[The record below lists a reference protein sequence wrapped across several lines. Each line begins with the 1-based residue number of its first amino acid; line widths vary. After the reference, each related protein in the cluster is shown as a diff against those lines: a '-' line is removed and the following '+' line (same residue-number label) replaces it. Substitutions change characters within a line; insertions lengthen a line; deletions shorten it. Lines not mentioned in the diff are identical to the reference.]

1 MPKSDLLFMGNL
13 KDLQEQLLTDD
24 LKAPISGLS
33 LDADDHVVVLKN
45 YRFHKQLTL
54 ELYQAGTTQTGKLK
68 NPLKLVNP
76 FDAALK
82 AKQLDELKFLTALSR
97 FQNNPTAAKSA
108 ADIEALHT
116 VVANPLKLRFFY
128 HEPEFSENVTAG
140 SLKEVNV
147 GDPIKD
153 ITLSIRKEDEWY
165 FIVPQ
170 ILIGN
175 KVLPFSDIEIKYDY
189 FILRGESIHL
199 LAKFHLL
206 KLARFFKQQP
216 SGLKLHKSEYTN
228 VQQNIL
234 AKLEDLISVNY
245 SFVEPGSKKQIKQS
259 GVNASREKFIYLSDL
274 DNYVLINPVMQYG
287 PVEIPVLT
295 KRQIYTQDSEGEVF
309 AVDRDRN
316 AEVNF
321 IALLLKQ
328 HEDFE
333 EQLET
338 ELPYFYLHKK
348 RFLSEDWFLNAFE
361 QWQQQGI
368 TVLGFNQLKGN
379 KLNGNKAK
387 ITIRVISGLD
397 WFNTSLDVRFGK
409 KKVSIKKLQ
418 SSVRNKNKFVQLDD
432 GTLGI
437 LPDEW
442 LQKFEA
448 YFNAA
453 EIVDEVLQIPKFN
466 YEEVKVL
473 FRDDELDESVKQ
485 EIATFEARLKEV
497 DLSNEIS
504 VPQELN
510 ASLREYQKQ
519 GLAWLS
525 LLDDFNFG
533 GVLADDMG
541 LGKTL
546 QIITFILAQR
556 NKTKQNTNLVVMPT
570 SLIFNW
576 QAEVEKFAPS
586 IKMLTLYGAG
596 RIKDITVF
604 DNYELILTSYG
615 TLLSDITFLTK
626 YRFNYI
632 FLDESQNIKNIDSQR
647 YYAARQLQS
656 RNKIAITGTPVE
668 NNTFDLYA
676 QLSFALPGLL
686 GNKQSFKDLFSVPID
701 KFKSSRH
708 ALQLQKK
715 VAPFILRRTK
725 RDVAR
730 ELPEKTEMIL
740 YCPMEEPQRKVYEA
754 YEREFRDYIADR
766 TDEEIEKNS
775 IHVLR
780 SLTRLRQICDSPL
793 LLPDEKLFGD
803 NSAKIEVLLEQIEN
817 KAQYHKVLV
826 FSQFV
831 SMLELIKKEL
841 ELRGIAFEYLTGS
854 TRDRQTVVNHFQ
866 NNPAIRVFLISLKA
880 GGTGLNLTEAD
891 YVYLVDP
898 WWNPAVENQAI
909 DRSYRIGQDKAV
921 MAVRLICPDTIEEKI
936 VKLQATKRALSNDL
950 LKSEASFFTSITKAE
965 WLSMLNHS

>member
-1 MPKSDLLFMGNL
+1 LL
-13 KDLQEQLLTDD
+13 
-24 LKAPISGLS
+24 S
-33 LDADDHVVVLKN
+33 
-45 YRFHKQLTL
+45 
-54 ELYQAGTTQTGKLK
+54 
-68 NPLKLVNP
+68 
-76 FDAALK
+76 
-82 AKQLDELKFLTALSR
+82 
-97 FQNNPTAAKSA
+97 
-108 ADIEALHT
+108 
-116 VVANPLKLRFFY
+116 
-128 HEPEFSENVTAG
+128 
-140 SLKEVNV
+140 
-147 GDPIKD
+147 
-153 ITLSIRKEDEWY
+153 
-165 FIVPQ
+165 
-170 ILIGN
+170 
-175 KVLPFSDIEIKYDY
+175 
-189 FILRGESIHL
+189 
-199 LAKFHLL
+199 KFHLL

-216 SGLKLHKSEYTN
+216 SGLKLHQSEYAH

-245 SFVEPGSKKQIKQS
+245 AFVEPGSKKQLKKS
-259 GVNASREKFIYLSDL
+259 GVNELEKFIYLSDL
-274 DNYVLINPVMQYG
+274 DNYVLINPVMKYG

-295 KRQIYTQDSEGEVF
+295 RRQIYSQDTEGEVF
-309 AVDRDRN
+309 AVDRNRD
-316 AEVNF
+316 AEMKF

-338 ELPYFYLHKK
+338 DLPYFYLHKR
-348 RFLSEDWFLNAFE
+348 RFLDEDWFLNAFE
-361 QWQQQGI
+361 QWQQEGI
-368 TVLGFNQLKGN
+368 MVLGFNQLKGN

-387 ITIRVISGLD
+387 ITIRVVSGLD
-397 WFNTSLDVRFGK
+397 WFNTNLEVRFGK
-409 KKVSIKKLQ
+409 KKVSLKQLQ
-418 SSVRNKNKFVQLDD
+418 SSVRNKTRFVQLDD

-437 LPDEW
+437 LPAEW
-442 LQKFEA
+442 LQKFED

-453 EIVDEVLQIPKFN
+453 EVVDEVLQIPKFN
-466 YEEVKVL
+466 YEEVKLL
-473 FRDDELDESVKQ
+473 FNDDELDESVKK
-485 EIATFEARLKEV
+485 EIALFESKLKEV
-497 DLSNEIS
+497 DFSNEIS
-504 VPQELN
+504 VPEELN

-519 GLAWLS
+519 GLAWLN

-533 GVLADDMG
+533 GCLADDMG

-556 NKTKQNTNLVVMPT
+556 TKTQQNTNLVVVPT

-586 IKMLTLYGAG
+586 IKMLTLYGAA

-604 DNYELILTSYG
+604 DKYEIILTSYG

-676 QLSFALPGLL
+676 QLSFACPGLL
-686 GNKQSFKDLFSVPID
+686 GNKQSFKDLFSIPID

-730 ELPEKTEMIL
+730 ELPEKTEMVL

-754 YEREFRDYIADR
+754 YEQEFRDYIAGK
-766 TDEEIEKNS
+766 TDEEIERNS

-841 ELRGIAFEYLTGS
+841 QHRGIAFEYLTGS
-854 TRDRQTVVNHFQ
+854 TKDRERVVNHFQ

-909 DRSYRIGQDKAV
+909 DRSYRIGQEKAV
-921 MAVRLICPDTIEEKI
+921 MAVRLICPDTVEEKI
-936 VKLQATKRALSNDL
+936 VKLQATKRALSSDL

-965 WLSMLNHS
+965 WLSMLDH

>member
-1 MPKSDLLFMGNL
+1 MAYL
-13 KDLQEQLLTDD
+13 KDLQEQLLTD
-24 LKAPISGLS
+24 ARSAFTAGLS
-33 LDADDHVVVLKN
+33 IDSDDHIVVLKN

-54 ELYQAGTTQTGKLK
+54 ELYQVATTRSGKLK

-76 FDAALK
+76 YDAALK
-82 AKQLDELKFLTALSR
+82 ARQPDELKFLTALSR
-97 FQNNPTAAKSA
+97 FQNNPTAAKSP
-108 ADIEALHT
+108 ADIEALKIVMT
-116 VVANPLKLRFFY
+116 NPLSLRFFY
-128 HEPEFSENVTAG
+128 HEPEFSENVVAG
-140 SLKEVNV
+140 SLKEINL
-147 GDPIKD
+147 GEPIND
-153 ITLSIRKEDEWY
+153 ITLSISKDDEWY

-170 ILIGN
+170 IQIGT
-175 KVLPFSDIEIKYDY
+175 KVCSFSDIEIKYDY
-189 FILRGESIHL
+189 FVLRGQSIHL

-206 KLARFFKQQP
+206 KPARFFKRQP
-216 SGLKLHKSEYTN
+216 TGLKLPESEYLGIR
-228 VQQNIL
+228 QNIL
-234 AKLEDLISVNY
+234 SRLEDLISINY
-245 SFVEPGSKKQIKQS
+245 TFLEPGSKEQIAQS
-259 GVNASREKFIYLSDL
+259 GLTESLEKFIYLSDL
-274 DNYVLINPVMQYG
+274 DNYVIINPVLKYG
-287 PVEIPVLT
+287 TVEIPVLT
-295 KRQIYTQDSEGEVF
+295 KRQIYSKDSEGEVF
-309 AVDRDRN
+309 AVERDRN
-316 AEVNF
+316 EEVRF

-338 ELPYFYLHKK
+338 DLPYFYLHKQ
-348 RFLSEDWFLNAFE
+348 RFLNEDWFLHAFE
-361 QWQQQGI
+361 QWQSEGI

-387 ITIRVISGLD
+387 ITIKVISGLD
-397 WFNTSLDVRFGK
+397 WFNTSIDVRFGK
-409 KKVSIKKLQ
+409 KRASLKQLHT
-418 SSVRNKNKFVQLDD
+418 SVRNKNKFVQLDD

-437 LPDEW
+437 LPTEW
-442 LQKFEA
+442 LKKFED

-453 EIVDEVLQIPKFN
+453 EIANELLQIPKFN
-466 YEEVKVL
+466 YSAIKQL
-473 FRDDELDESVKQ
+473 FGDDELDESVKK
-485 EIATFEARLKEV
+485 EIALYESKLKRV
-497 DLSNEIS
+497 DLYNEAEI
-504 VPQELN
+504 PQDIN
-510 ASLREYQKQ
+510 VSLREYQKQ
-519 GLAWLS
+519 GLAWLN

-533 GVLADDMG
+533 GCLADDMG

-546 QIITFILAQR
+546 QILAFILGQR
-556 NKTKQNTNLVVMPT
+556 KKTQQNTNLVVVPT
-570 SLIFNW
+570 SLVFNW
-576 QAEVEKFAPS
+576 QAEVQKFAPS
-586 IKMLTLYGAG
+586 LKMLTLYGAG

-604 DNYELILTSYG
+604 DNYEIILTSYG
-615 TLLSDITFLTK
+615 TLLSDITFLTR

-632 FLDESQNIKNIDSQR
+632 FLDESQNIKNIESQR

-676 QLSFALPGLL
+676 QLSFACPGLL

-708 ALQLQKK
+708 ALQLQQK

-730 ELPEKTEMIL
+730 ELPEKTEIIL
-740 YCPMEEPQRKVYEA
+740 HCPMEEAQRKVYEA
-754 YEREFRDYIADR
+754 YEQEFRNYIAGR
-766 TDEEIEKNS
+766 SEEELSKNS

-793 LLPDEKLFGD
+793 LLEDEKLFGD
-803 NSAKIEVLLEQIEN
+803 SSSKIEILIEQIEN

-841 ELRGIAFEYLTGS
+841 QDRGIAFAYLSGS
-854 TRDRQTVVNHFQ
+854 TKDRETVVNNFQ
-866 NNPAIRVFLISLKA
+866 NDSSIRVFLISLKA

-909 DRSYRIGQDKAV
+909 DRCYRIGQTKAV
-921 MAVRLICPDTIEEKI
+921 MAVRLICPDTVEEKI

-965 WLSMLNHS
+965 WLSILDH

>member
-1 MPKSDLLFMGNL
+1 MGNI

-24 LKAPISGLS
+24 RKAPVSGLS
-33 LDADDHVVVLKN
+33 PDPDDHIVVLKN

-108 ADIEALHT
+108 ADIEALKT
-116 VVANPLKLRFFY
+116 VIANPLSLRFFY
-128 HEPEFSENVTAG
+128 HEPAFSENVTAG

-147 GDPIKD
+147 GAPIKD
-153 ITLSIRKEDEWY
+153 ITLSIRREDEWY
-165 FIVPQ
+165 YIVPQ
-170 ILIGN
+170 IQMGN
-175 KVLPFSDIEIKYDY
+175 KTIAFSDIEIKYDY

-199 LAKFHLL
+199 LSQFHLL

-216 SGLKLHKSEYTN
+216 SGLKLPRSEYST

-234 AKLEDLISVNY
+234 AKLEDLITVHY
-245 SFVEPGSKKQIKQS
+245 AFVEPASKKQIKQS
-259 GVNASREKFIYLSDL
+259 GVTESPEKFIYLSDL
-274 DNYVLINPVMQYG
+274 DNYVLINPVMKYG
-287 PVEIPVLT
+287 SVEIPVLT
-295 KRQIYTQDSEGEVF
+295 KRPIYTQDSEGEVF
-309 AVDRDRN
+309 TVDRNRH

-328 HEDFE
+328 HADFE

-338 ELPYFYLHKK
+338 DLTYFYLHKK
-348 RFLSEDWFLNAFE
+348 RFLNEDWFLNAFE
-361 QWQQQGI
+361 QWQSQGI

-387 ITIRVISGLD
+387 INIRVVSGLD

-409 KKVSIKKLQ
+409 KKVSLKQLQ
-418 SSVRNKNKFVQLDD
+418 TSVRNKNKFVQLDD

-437 LPDEW
+437 LPAEW
-442 LQKFEA
+442 LQKFED

-453 EIVDEVLQIPKFN
+453 EVVDEVLQIPKFN
-466 YEEVKVL
+466 YEEVKLL
-473 FRDDELDESVKQ
+473 FRDDELDESVKK
-485 EIATFEARLKEV
+485 EIALFETKLKEV
-497 DLSNEIS
+497 DHSTEVSI
-504 VPQELN
+504 PEHLN

-519 GLAWLS
+519 GLAWLN

-533 GVLADDMG
+533 GCLADDMG

-546 QIITFILAQR
+546 QIIAFILAQR
-556 NKTKQNTNLVVMPT
+556 KKAKQNTNLVVAPT

-632 FLDESQNIKNIDSQR
+632 FLDESQNIKNVDSQR

-676 QLSFALPGLL
+676 QLSFACPGLL

-701 KFKSSRH
+701 KFQSSRH

-730 ELPEKTEMIL
+730 ELPEKTEMVL

-754 YEREFRDYIADR
+754 YEQEFRDYIAGS
-766 TDEEIEKNS
+766 TDEEIERNS

-780 SLTRLRQICDSPL
+780 SLTRLRQICDSPR

-803 NSAKIEVLLEQIEN
+803 NSSKIEVLLEQIEN

-831 SMLELIKKEL
+831 SMLELIKNEL
-841 ELRGIAFEYLTGS
+841 QHRGIAFEYLTGS
-854 TRDRQTVVNHFQ
+854 TKNRESVVNHFQ
-866 NNPAIRVFLISLKA
+866 HDPAIRVFLISLKA

-909 DRSYRIGQDKAV
+909 DRSYRIGQNKAV
-921 MAVRLICPDTIEEKI
+921 MAVRLLCPDTVEEKI
-936 VKLQATKRALSNDL
+936 VKLQATKRALSNNL
-950 LKSEASFFTSITKAE
+950 LRSEASFFTSITKAE
-965 WLSMLNHS
+965 WLSMLDH

>member
-1 MPKSDLLFMGNL
+1 MAHL
-13 KDLQEQLLTDD
+13 KDLQEQLLTAERQ
-24 LKAPISGLS
+24 APIPGLS
-33 LDADDHVVVLKN
+33 LDSDDHIVVLKN

-54 ELYQAGTTQTGKLK
+54 ELYQAATTQSGKLK

-76 FDAALK
+76 YDAALQ

-97 FQNNPTAAKSA
+97 FQNNPTAAKSP
-108 ADIEALHT
+108 ADMEALKT
-116 VVANPLKLRFFY
+116 IMTNPLALRFYY
-128 HEPEFSENVTAG
+128 HEPEFSENVVAG
-140 SLKEVNV
+140 SLKEINI
-147 GDPIKD
+147 GEPIKD
-153 ITLSIRKEDEWY
+153 ITLTIHRDNDWY

-170 ILIGN
+170 IQIGN
-175 KVLPFSDIEIKYDY
+175 KVYSFNDIEIKYDY

-199 LAKFHLL
+199 LSKFHLL
-206 KLARFFKQQP
+206 KLTRFFKQQP
-216 SGLKLHKSEYTN
+216 KGLKLHGSEYAG
-228 VQQNIL
+228 VRQNIL
-234 AKLEDLISVNY
+234 SRLEDLISVHY
-245 SFVEPGSKKQIKQS
+245 TFLEPGSKKQIAQS
-259 GVNASREKFIYLSDL
+259 GLRESLEKFIYLSDL
-274 DNYVLINPVMQYG
+274 DNYVIINPVMKYG

-295 KRQIYTQDSEGEVF
+295 KRQIYSQDSEGEVF
-309 AVDRDRN
+309 AVERDRN

-321 IALLLKQ
+321 LALLLKQ

-338 ELPYFYLHKK
+338 DLPYFYLHKR
-348 RFLSEDWFLNAFE
+348 RFLNEDWFLQAFE
-361 QWQQQGI
+361 QWQSEGI

-397 WFNTSLDVRFGK
+397 WFNTSLEVRFGK
-409 KKVSIKKLQ
+409 KKASLKQLHT
-418 SSVRNKNKFVQLDD
+418 SVRNKNKFVQLDD

-437 LPDEW
+437 LPAEW
-442 LQKFEA
+442 LKKFED

-466 YEEVKVL
+466 YEEVKQL
-473 FRDDELDESVKQ
+473 FNDDELDESVKK
-485 EIATFEARLKEV
+485 EIAVYESKLKQVDLYNEV
-497 DLSNEIS
+497 DIPSA
-504 VPQELN
+504 LN

-519 GLAWLS
+519 GLTWLN

-533 GVLADDMG
+533 GCLADDMG

-546 QIITFILAQR
+546 QIIAFILGQR
-556 NKTKQNTNLVVMPT
+556 KKTQQNTNLVVVPT

-576 QAEVEKFAPS
+576 QAEVQQFAPS
-586 IKMLTLYGAG
+586 LQLLTLYGAG

-604 DNYELILTSYG
+604 DQYEIILTSYG

-632 FLDESQNIKNIDSQR
+632 FLDESQNIKNIESQR

-676 QLSFALPGLL
+676 QLSFACPGLL

-708 ALQLQKK
+708 ALQLQQK

-725 RDVAR
+725 REVAK
-730 ELPEKTEMIL
+730 ELPAKTEMIL
-740 YCPMEEPQRKVYEA
+740 YCPMEEAQRKVYEA
-754 YEREFRDYIADR
+754 YEKEFRDYIADR
-766 TDEEIEKNS
+766 NEEELSKNS

-793 LLPDEKLFGD
+793 LLEDEKLFGD
-803 NSAKIEVLLEQIEN
+803 SSSKIEILIEQIEN

-841 ELRGIAFEYLTGS
+841 QHRGIAFEYLTGS
-854 TRDRQTVVNHFQ
+854 TKNREAVVNNFQ
-866 NNPAIRVFLISLKA
+866 NNSSIRVFLISLKA

-909 DRSYRIGQDKAV
+909 DRSYRIGQEKAV

-965 WLSMLNHS
+965 WLSMLDH

>member
-1 MPKSDLLFMGNL
+1 MGNL
-13 KDLQEQLLTDD
+13 KDLQEQLLTDER
-24 LKAPISGLS
+24 KAPISELS
-33 LDADDHVVVLKN
+33 VDSDDHIVVLKN

-54 ELYQAGTTQTGKLK
+54 ELYQASTTQTGKLK

-82 AKQLDELKFLTALSR
+82 ARTLDELKFLTALSR

-108 ADIEALHT
+108 ADIEALKT
-116 VVANPLKLRFFY
+116 VLSNPLSLRFYY
-128 HEPEFSENVTAG
+128 HDTEFSENVVAG
-140 SLKEVNV
+140 SLKEVNI

-153 ITLSIRKEDEWY
+153 ITLTIRREAGWY

-170 ILIGN
+170 IQINN
-175 KVLPFSDIEIKYDY
+175 KVCSFGDIEIKYDY
-189 FILRGESIHL
+189 FILHGQRIHL
-199 LAKFHLL
+199 LSKFHLL

-216 SGLKLHKSEYTN
+216 TGLKLPESEYAGIR
-228 VQQNIL
+228 QNIL
-234 AKLEDLISVNY
+234 SRLEDQISVDY
-245 SFVEPGSKKQIKQS
+245 TFVEPGNNTQIAQS
-259 GVNASREKFIYLSDL
+259 GLRESKEKLIYLSDL
-274 DNYVLINPVMQYG
+274 DNYVIINPVLKYG
-287 PVEIPVLT
+287 TVEIPVLT
-295 KRQIYTQDSEGEVF
+295 KRQIYSQDSEGEVF
-309 AVDRDRN
+309 AVERDRD

-328 HEDFE
+328 HEHFE

-338 ELPYFYLHKK
+338 DLPYFYLQKH
-348 RFLSEDWFLNAFE
+348 RFLNEDWFLHAFE
-361 QWQQQGI
+361 EWQLQGI

-409 KKVSIKKLQ
+409 KKASLKQLQ
-418 SSVRNKNKFVQLDD
+418 SSVRNKNRFVQLDD

-437 LPDEW
+437 LPTEW
-442 LQKFEA
+442 LQKFED
-448 YFNAA
+448 YFNAG
-453 EIVDEVLQIPKFN
+453 EIVEEEIQIPKFN
-466 YEEVKVL
+466 YSEVKEL
-473 FRDDELDESVKQ
+473 FRDDELDDSVKK
-485 EIATFEARLKEV
+485 EIAIFESKLKQV
-497 DLSNEIS
+497 DLHNEIEIS
-504 VPQELN
+504 TDLN

-519 GLAWLS
+519 GLTWLN

-533 GVLADDMG
+533 GCLADDMG

-546 QIITFILAQR
+546 QVIAFILGQR
-556 NKTKQNTNLVVMPT
+556 KKVQQNTNLVVVPT

-576 QAEVEKFAPS
+576 QAEVDQFAPS
-586 IKMLTLYGAG
+586 LKLLTLYGAG
-596 RIKDITVF
+596 RIKDISVF
-604 DNYELILTSYG
+604 DNYEIILTSYG
-615 TLLSDITFLTK
+615 TLLSDLTFLTK

-668 NNTFDLYA
+668 NNTFDLFA
-676 QLSFALPGLL
+676 QLSFACPGLL
-686 GNKQSFKDLFSVPID
+686 GNKQSFRDLFAIPID

-708 ALQLQKK
+708 ALQLQQK

-730 ELPEKTEMIL
+730 ELPEKTEMVL
-740 YCPMEEPQRKVYEA
+740 YCPMEESQRKVYDR
-754 YEREFRDYIADR
+754 YEQEFRDYIAG
-766 TDEEIEKNS
+766 TDEEELSQNS
-775 IHVLR
+775 IHILR

-793 LLPDEKLFGD
+793 LLEDEKLFGD
-803 NSAKIEVLLEQIEN
+803 SSSKIEILLEQIEN

-831 SMLELIKKEL
+831 AMLELIKKEL
-841 ELRGIAFEYLTGS
+841 QRRGIAFEYLTGS
-854 TRDRQTVVNHFQ
+854 TRDRESVVNNFQ
-866 NNPAIRVFLISLKA
+866 NNPSIRVFLISLKA

-909 DRSYRIGQDKAV
+909 DRSYRIGQEKAV
-921 MAVRLICPDTIEEKI
+921 MAVRLICSDTIEEKI

-950 LKSEASFFTSITKAE
+950 LKPAAAFFTSITKAE
-965 WLSMLNHS
+965 WLSMLDH

>member
-1 MPKSDLLFMGNL
+1 MGNI
-13 KDLQEQLLTDD
+13 KDLQEQLLPDERKVAV
-24 LKAPISGLS
+24 LAPS
-33 LDADDHVVVLKN
+33 LDSEDHIVVLKN

-54 ELYQAGTTQTGKLK
+54 ELYQAATTQSGKLK

-76 FDAALK
+76 YDAALK
-82 AKQLDELKFLTALSR
+82 AKQLEELKFLTALSR
-97 FQNNPTAAKSA
+97 FQNNPTAAKSP
-108 ADIEALHT
+108 ADIEALKT
-116 VVANPLKLRFFY
+116 VMTNPLGLRFFY
-128 HEPEFSENVTAG
+128 HEPEFSENVVAG
-140 SLKEVNV
+140 SLKEIVPGEPV
-147 GDPIKD
+147 KD
-153 ITLSIRKEDEWY
+153 ITLSIRRENEWY

-170 ILIGN
+170 LRIEQ
-175 KVLPFSDIEIKYDY
+175 KTYTFSDIEIRYDY
-189 FILRGESIHL
+189 FILRGGSLHL
-199 LAKFHLL
+199 LSKFHLL
-206 KLARFFKQQP
+206 KMARFFRQQP
-216 SGLKLHKSEYTN
+216 TGLKLHESEYGS

-234 AKLEDLISVNY
+234 SRLEDSV
-245 SFVEPGSKKQIKQS
+245 FVDYTFHEPGSKSQMAQS
-259 GVNASREKFIYLSDL
+259 GFNDSLEKLIYLSDL
-274 DNYVLINPVMQYG
+274 DNYVLINPVLKYG
-287 PVEIPVLT
+287 KVEIPVLT
-295 KRQIYTQDSEGEVF
+295 KRPIYSKDSEGEVF
-309 AVDRDRN
+309 AVERDRD
-316 AEVNF
+316 AEVKF
-321 IALLLKQ
+321 IAQLLQQ
-328 HEDFE
+328 HGDFE

-338 ELPYFYLHKK
+338 DLPYFYLHKR
-348 RFLSEDWFLNAFE
+348 RFLDEGWFLNAFE
-361 QWQQQGI
+361 QWQMEGI

-387 ITIRVISGLD
+387 IAIRVISGLD

-409 KKVSIKKLQ
+409 KKASLKQLHT
-418 SSVRNKNKFVQLDD
+418 SVRNKNKFVQLDD

-442 LQKFEA
+442 LKKFEE

-466 YEEVKVL
+466 YEEVKLL

-485 EIATFEARLKEV
+485 EIARFESKLKEV
-497 DLSNEIS
+497 DLYKEAD
-504 VPQELN
+504 VPADLN
-510 ASLREYQKQ
+510 ASLRKYQKQ
-519 GLAWLS
+519 GLTWLN

-546 QIITFILAQR
+546 QIIAFILAQR
-556 NKTKQNTNLVVMPT
+556 KKAQQNTNLVVVPT

-576 QAEVEKFAPS
+576 QDEVKKFAPS
-586 IKMLTLYGAG
+586 ITMLTLYGAG
-596 RIKDITVF
+596 RIKDITEF
-604 DNYELILTSYG
+604 DKYEIILTSYG

-676 QLSFALPGLL
+676 QLSFTCPGLL

-730 ELPEKTEMIL
+730 ELPDKTEMVL
-740 YCPMEEPQRKVYEA
+740 YCPMDEPQRKVYEA
-754 YEREFRDYIADR
+754 YEKEFRDYIAGI
-766 TDEEIEKNS
+766 TEEDLPKNS

-793 LLPDEKLFGD
+793 LLQDEKLYGD
-803 NSAKIEVLLEQIEN
+803 NSAKIETLLEQIDN
-817 KAQYHKVLV
+817 KAQNHKILV

-831 SMLELIKKEL
+831 SMLGLIKNEL
-841 ELRGIAFEYLTGS
+841 DDRGIAYEYLTGS
-854 TRDRQTVVNHFQ
+854 TRNREAVVNNFQ
-866 NNPAIRVFLISLKA
+866 NNPSVRVFLISLKA

-891 YVYLVDP
+891 YVYLIDP

-909 DRSYRIGQDKAV
+909 DRSYRIGQEKAV
-921 MAVRLICPDTIEEKI
+921 MAVRLICPDTVEEKI

-965 WLSMLNHS
+965 WLSMLDH

>member
-1 MPKSDLLFMGNL
+1 MPKSDLLFMGNI
-13 KDLQEQLLTDD
+13 KDLQEQLITDD
-24 LKAPISGLS
+24 RIAPISGLS
-33 LDADDHVVVLKN
+33 LNPEDHIVVLKN

-68 NPLKLVNP
+68 NPLKLINP

-108 ADIEALHT
+108 ADIEALKT
-116 VVANPLKLRFFY
+116 VMTNPLSLRFFY

-140 SLKEVNV
+140 SLKEVTP
-147 GDPIKD
+147 GDTIKD

-170 ILIGN
+170 IQIEN
-175 KVLPFSDIEIKYDY
+175 KVYAFSDIEIKYDY
-189 FILRGESIHL
+189 FIQRGESIHL
-199 LAKFHLL
+199 LSKFHLL
-206 KLARFFKQQP
+206 KLMRFFKQQP
-216 SGLKLHKSEYTN
+216 SGLKLHQSEYSAI
-228 VQQNIL
+228 QQNIL
-234 AKLEDLISVNY
+234 AKLEDLISVRY
-245 SFVEPGSKKQIKQS
+245 AFVEPGSKKQIKQS
-259 GVNASREKFIYLSDL
+259 GVNELEKFIYLSDL
-274 DNYVLINPVMQYG
+274 DNYVLINPVMKYG
-287 PVEIPVLT
+287 DVEIPVLT

-309 AVDRDRN
+309 AVDRDNN
-316 AEVNF
+316 AEIKF
-321 IALLLKQ
+321 ISLLLKQ
-328 HEDFE
+328 HEDFG

-338 ELPYFYLHKK
+338 DLTYFYLHKK
-348 RFLSEDWFLNAFE
+348 RFLNEDWFLNAFE
-361 QWQQQGI
+361 QWQAEGI
-368 TVLGFNQLKGN
+368 MVLGFNQLKGN

-387 ITIRVISGLD
+387 IAIRVISGLD
-397 WFNTSLDVRFGK
+397 WFNTSLEVRFGK
-409 KKVSIKKLQ
+409 KKVSLKQLQ
-418 SSVRNKNKFVQLDD
+418 SSVRNKSKFVQLDD

-437 LPDEW
+437 LPEEW
-442 LQKFEA
+442 LKKFED

-453 EIVDEVLQIPKFN
+453 EVVDEVLQIPKFN
-466 YEEVKVL
+466 YEEVKLL
-473 FRDDELDESVKQ
+473 FRDDELDESVKK
-485 EIATFEARLKEV
+485 EIALFESKLKEV
-497 DLSNEIS
+497 DFFNEVVI
-504 VPQELN
+504 PEQLN

-519 GLAWLS
+519 GLAWLN

-546 QIITFILAQR
+546 QIITFILGQR
-556 NKTKQNTNLVVMPT
+556 SKATQNTNLVVVPT

-668 NNTFDLYA
+668 NNTFDLFA
-676 QLSFALPGLL
+676 QLSFACPGLL

-725 RDVAR
+725 KDVAR
-730 ELPEKTEMIL
+730 ELPEKTEMVL

-754 YEREFRDYIADR
+754 YEQEFRDYIAGR
-766 TDEEIEKNS
+766 TDEEIEHNS

-803 NSAKIEVLLEQIEN
+803 NSAKIEVLLEQIET

-841 ELRGIAFEYLTGS
+841 QHRGIAFEYLTGS
-854 TRDRQTVVNHFQ
+854 TKDRETVVNNFQ
-866 NNPAIRVFLISLKA
+866 NNPAIRVFLISMKA

-909 DRSYRIGQDKAV
+909 DRSYRIGQEKAV
-921 MAVRLICPDTIEEKI
+921 MAVRLICPDTVEEKI
-936 VKLQATKRALSNDL
+936 IKLQATKRALSKDL

-965 WLSMLNHS
+965 WLSMLNH

>member
-1 MPKSDLLFMGNL
+1 MGNL
-13 KDLQEQLLTDD
+13 KDLQEQLLTDER
-24 LKAPISGLS
+24 KAPIPAHT
-33 LDADDHVVVLKN
+33 LDPEDHIVVLKN

-54 ELYQAGTTQTGKLK
+54 ELYQAATTQTGKLK

-76 FDAALK
+76 YDAALK
-82 AKQLDELKFLTALSR
+82 AKQLDELKFLTALTR
-97 FQNNPTAAKSA
+97 FQNNPTAAKSP
-108 ADIEALHT
+108 ADIEALKT
-116 VVANPLKLRFFY
+116 VISNPLALRFFF
-128 HEPEFSENVTAG
+128 HEPTFSENVVAG
-140 SLKEVNV
+140 SLKEISL
-147 GDPIKD
+147 GEPIKD
-153 ITLSIRKEDEWY
+153 ITLSIRKEAEWF
-165 FIVPQ
+165 FIVPL
-170 ILIGN
+170 IKIGN
-175 KVLPFSDIEIKYDY
+175 KVCTFSDLEIKYDY

-199 LAKFHLL
+199 LSKFHLL
-206 KLARFFKQQP
+206 KMVRFFRQQP
-216 SGLKLHKSEYTN
+216 TGLKLHQSEYSAI
-228 VQQNIL
+228 QQNVL
-234 AKLEDLISVNY
+234 SKLEDSVY
-245 SFVEPGSKKQIKQS
+245 VDYTYLEPGSKTQIAKS
-259 GVNASREKFIYLSDL
+259 GLNNSLEKFIYLSDL
-274 DNYVLINPVMQYG
+274 DNYVIINPVLKYG

-295 KRQIYTQDSEGEVF
+295 KRQIYSKDSEGEIF
-309 AVDRDRN
+309 AVERDRN
-316 AEVNF
+316 AEVKF
-321 IALLLKQ
+321 IALLLRQ

-338 ELPYFYLHKK
+338 DLQYFYLHKR
-348 RFLSEDWFLNAFE
+348 RFLNEDWFLNAFE
-361 QWQQQGI
+361 QWQSEGI

-397 WFNTSLDVRFGK
+397 WFNTSLEVRFGK
-409 KKVSIKKLQ
+409 KKASLKQLHT
-418 SSVRNKNKFVQLDD
+418 SVRNKNKFVQLDD

-437 LPDEW
+437 LPTEW
-442 LQKFEA
+442 LNKFED

-466 YEEVKVL
+466 YEEVKQL
-473 FRDDELDESVKQ
+473 FNDDELDESVKK
-485 EIATFEARLKEV
+485 EIAVYESKLKQV
-497 DLSNEIS
+497 DLYNEVN
-504 VPQELN
+504 VPEELN
-510 ASLREYQKQ
+510 ASLREYQKL
-519 GLAWLS
+519 GLAWLN

-533 GVLADDMG
+533 GCLADDMG

-546 QIITFILAQR
+546 QIIAFILGQR
-556 NKTKQNTNLVVMPT
+556 KKTQQNTNLVVVPT

-576 QAEVEKFAPS
+576 QDEVKKFAPS
-586 IKMLTLYGAG
+586 LKILTLYGAG

-604 DNYELILTSYG
+604 DNYEIILTSYG

-632 FLDESQNIKNIDSQR
+632 FLDESQNIKNIESQR

-676 QLSFALPGLL
+676 QLSFACPGLL

-708 ALQLQKK
+708 ALQLQQK

-740 YCPMEEPQRKVYEA
+740 YCPMEEAQRKVYEA
-754 YEREFRDYIADR
+754 YEKEFRDYIAGK
-766 TDEEIEKNS
+766 EEEELSKNS

-793 LLPDEKLFGD
+793 LLEDEKLYGD
-803 NSAKIEVLLEQIEN
+803 SSSKIETLIEQINN
-817 KAQYHKVLV
+817 KAQNHKVLV

-841 ELRGIAFEYLTGS
+841 QHRGIAFEYLTGS
-854 TRDRQTVVNHFQ
+854 TKDREAVVNNFQ

-909 DRSYRIGQDKAV
+909 DRSYRIGQKKAV
-921 MAVRLICPDTIEEKI
+921 MAVRLICPDTVEEKI
-936 VKLQATKRALSNDL
+936 IKLQSTKRALSNDL

-965 WLSMLNHS
+965 WLSMLHH

>member
-1 MPKSDLLFMGNL
+1 MAQL
-13 KDLQEQLLTDD
+13 KDLQEQLLTAERQ
-24 LKAPISGLS
+24 APIPGLS
-33 LDADDHVVVLKN
+33 LDSDDHIVVLKN

-54 ELYQAGTTQTGKLK
+54 ELYQAATTQSGKLK

-76 FDAALK
+76 YDAALQ

-97 FQNNPTAAKSA
+97 FQNNPTAAKSP
-108 ADIEALHT
+108 ADIEALKT
-116 VVANPLKLRFFY
+116 IMTNPLSLRFFY
-128 HEPEFSENVTAG
+128 HEPDFSENVVAG
-140 SLKEVNV
+140 SLKEINI
-147 GDPIKD
+147 GEPIKD
-153 ITLSIRKEDEWY
+153 ITLSIRRDNEWY
-165 FIVPQ
+165 FIIPQ
-170 ILIGN
+170 IQIGN
-175 KVLPFSDIEIKYDY
+175 KVCAFSEIEIKYDY

-199 LAKFHLL
+199 LSKFHLL
-206 KLARFFKQQP
+206 KLVRFFKQQP
-216 SGLKLHKSEYTN
+216 TGLKLHGSEYAGIRE
-228 VQQNIL
+228 NIL
-234 AKLEDLISVNY
+234 SRLEDLISVNY
-245 SFVEPGSKKQIKQS
+245 TFHEPGSKTQIAQS
-259 GVNASREKFIYLSDL
+259 GISRFLEKFIYLSDL
-274 DNYVLINPVMQYG
+274 DNYVIINPVLKYG
-287 PVEIPVLT
+287 TVEIPVLT
-295 KRQIYTQDSEGEVF
+295 KRQIYSQDSEGETF
-309 AVDRDRN
+309 AVERDRT

-321 IALLLKQ
+321 ISLLLKQ

-338 ELPYFYLHKK
+338 DLPYFYLHKR
-348 RFLSEDWFLNAFE
+348 RFLNEDWFLQAFE
-361 QWQQQGI
+361 QWQSEGI

-397 WFNTSLDVRFGK
+397 WFNTSIEVRFGRK
-409 KKVSIKKLQ
+409 KASLKQLHT
-418 SSVRNKNKFVQLDD
+418 SVRNKNKFVQLDD
-432 GTLGI
+432 GTQGI
-437 LPDEW
+437 LPAEW
-442 LQKFEA
+442 LQKFED

-466 YEEVKVL
+466 YGEVKQL
-473 FRDDELDESVKQ
+473 FNDDELDESVKK
-485 EIATFEARLKEV
+485 EIAVYEAKLKQVDLYNEV
-497 DLSNEIS
+497 DI
-504 VPQELN
+504 PQELN

-519 GLAWLS
+519 GLTWLN

-533 GVLADDMG
+533 GCLADDMG

-546 QIITFILAQR
+546 QIIAFILGQR
-556 NKTKQNTNLVVMPT
+556 KKTQQNTNLVVVPT

-576 QAEVEKFAPS
+576 QAEVQQFAPTL
-586 IKMLTLYGAG
+586 KMLTLYGAG
-596 RIKDITVF
+596 RIKDIAVF

-632 FLDESQNIKNIDSQR
+632 FLDESQNIKNIESQR

-676 QLSFALPGLL
+676 QLSFACPGLL

-708 ALQLQKK
+708 ALQLQQK

-725 RDVAR
+725 REVAK

-740 YCPMEEPQRKVYEA
+740 YCPMEEAQRKVYES
-754 YEREFRDYIADR
+754 YEQEFRDYIADR
-766 TDEEIEKNS
+766 SEEELSKNS

-793 LLPDEKLFGD
+793 LLEDEKLFGD
-803 NSAKIEVLLEQIEN
+803 SSSKIEILIEQIEN

-841 ELRGIAFEYLTGS
+841 QHRGIAFEYLTGS
-854 TRDRQTVVNHFQ
+854 TKNREAVVNNFQ
-866 NNPAIRVFLISLKA
+866 NNSSIRVFLISLKA

-891 YVYLVDP
+891 YVYLIDP

-909 DRSYRIGQDKAV
+909 DRSYRIGQKKAV

-936 VKLQATKRALSNDL
+936 VKLQATKKALSNDL

-965 WLSMLNHS
+965 WLSMLDH

>member
-1 MPKSDLLFMGNL
+1 MGNI
-13 KDLQEQLLTDD
+13 KDLQEQLLTDVH
-24 LKAPISGLS
+24 KAPISGLS
-33 LDADDHVVVLKN
+33 PDPDDHIVVLKN

-76 FDAALK
+76 FDAAMK

-108 ADIEALHT
+108 ADIEALKT
-116 VVANPLKLRFFY
+116 VIANPLSLRFFY

-147 GDPIKD
+147 GEPIKD
-153 ITLSIRKEDEWY
+153 ITLSIRREDEWY
-165 FIVPQ
+165 YIGPQ
-170 ILIGN
+170 IQIGN
-175 KVLPFSDIEIKYDY
+175 KTIAFSDIEIKYDY
-189 FILRGESIHL
+189 FLLRGESIHL
-199 LAKFHLL
+199 LSQFHLL

-216 SGLKLHKSEYTN
+216 SGLKLHQSEYST

-245 SFVEPGSKKQIKQS
+245 AFVEPGSKAQIKQS
-259 GVNASREKFIYLSDL
+259 GVNKSLEKFIYLSDL
-274 DNYVLINPVMQYG
+274 DNYVLINPVMKYG
-287 PVEIPVLT
+287 TVEIPVLT
-295 KRQIYTQDSEGEVF
+295 RRQIYTQDSEGEVF
-309 AVDRDRN
+309 AVDRNRD

-328 HEDFE
+328 HEDFK

-338 ELPYFYLHKK
+338 DLPYFYLHKK
-348 RFLSEDWFLNAFE
+348 RFLNEDWFLNVFE
-361 QWQQQGI
+361 QWQSEGI

-387 ITIRVISGLD
+387 INIRVVSGLD
-397 WFNTSLDVRFGK
+397 WFNTSLEVHFGK
-409 KKVSIKKLQ
+409 KKVSLKQLQ
-418 SSVRNKNKFVQLDD
+418 TSVRNKTRFVQLDD

-437 LPDEW
+437 LPAEW
-442 LQKFEA
+442 LKKFED
-448 YFNAA
+448 YFNTA
-453 EIVDEVLQIPKFN
+453 EVVDEVLQIPKFN

-473 FRDDELDESVKQ
+473 FRDDELDESVKK
-485 EIATFEARLKEV
+485 EIALFETKLKEV
-497 DLSNEIS
+497 DFSTEVSI
-504 VPQELN
+504 PTDLN

-519 GLAWLS
+519 GLAWLN

-533 GVLADDMG
+533 GCLADDMG

-546 QIITFILAQR
+546 QIIAFILAQR
-556 NKTKQNTNLVVMPT
+556 KKTIQNTNLVVVPT

-586 IKMLTLYGAG
+586 IKILTLYGAG

-632 FLDESQNIKNIDSQR
+632 FLDESQNIKNIESQR

-676 QLSFALPGLL
+676 QLSFACPGLL

-701 KFKSSRH
+701 KFQSSRH

-715 VAPFILRRTK
+715 VAPFILRRAK
-725 RDVAR
+725 KDVAR
-730 ELPEKTEMIL
+730 ELPEKTEMVL

-754 YEREFRDYIADR
+754 YEQEFRDYIAGR
-766 TDEEIEKNS
+766 TEEEIERNS

-780 SLTRLRQICDSPL
+780 SLTRLRQICDSPR

-803 NSAKIEVLLEQIEN
+803 TSSKIEVLLEQIEN

-831 SMLELIKKEL
+831 SMLELIKNEL
-841 ELRGIAFEYLTGS
+841 QQRGIAFEYLTGS
-854 TRDRQTVVNHFQ
+854 TRDRENVVNHFQ

-909 DRSYRIGQDKAV
+909 DRSYRIGQKKAV
-921 MAVRLICPDTIEEKI
+921 MAVRLICPGTVEEKI
-936 VKLQATKRALSNDL
+936 VKLQTTKRALSNNL
-950 LKSEASFFTSITKAE
+950 LRSEASFFTSITKAE
-965 WLSMLNHS
+965 WLSILDH

>member
-1 MPKSDLLFMGNL
+1 MGNL
-13 KDLQEQLLTDD
+13 KDLQEQLLTDER
-24 LKAPISGLS
+24 KAPIPELS
-33 LDADDHVVVLKN
+33 LDSDDHIVVLKN

-54 ELYQAGTTQTGKLK
+54 ELYQASTTQTGKLK

-82 AKQLDELKFLTALSR
+82 ARTLDELKFLTALSR
-97 FQNNPTAAKSA
+97 FQNNPTAAKSP
-108 ADIEALHT
+108 ADIEALKT
-116 VVANPLKLRFFY
+116 VMSNPLSLRFFY
-128 HEPEFSENVTAG
+128 HDTEFSENVVAG
-140 SLKEVNV
+140 SLKEVNT
-147 GDPIKD
+147 GELIKD
-153 ITLSIRKEDEWY
+153 ITLTIRKEADWY
-165 FIVPQ
+165 FIIPQ
-170 ILIGN
+170 IQINN
-175 KVLPFSDIEIKYDY
+175 KVASFADIEIKYDY
-189 FILRGESIHL
+189 FILHGQSIHL
-199 LAKFHLL
+199 LSKFPLL

-216 SGLKLHKSEYTN
+216 TGLKLHESEYTGIR
-228 VQQNIL
+228 QNIL
-234 AKLEDLISVNY
+234 CRLEDQISVNY
-245 SFVEPGSKKQIKQS
+245 TFVEPGSNTQIAKS
-259 GVNASREKFIYLSDL
+259 GLRESREKFIYLSDL
-274 DNYVLINPVMQYG
+274 DNYVIINPVLKYG
-287 PVEIPVLT
+287 TVEIPVLT
-295 KRQIYTQDSEGEVF
+295 KRQIYSQDSEGEIF
-309 AVDRDRN
+309 AVERDRD

-338 ELPYFYLHKK
+338 DLPYFYLHKQ
-348 RFLSEDWFLNAFE
+348 RFLNEDWFLQAFE

-397 WFNTSLDVRFGK
+397 WFNTSVDVRFGK
-409 KKVSIKKLQ
+409 KKASLKQLQ

-437 LPDEW
+437 LPAEW
-442 LQKFEA
+442 LQKFED
-448 YFNAA
+448 YFNAG
-453 EIVDEVLQIPKFN
+453 EIVDEEIQIPKFN
-466 YEEVKVL
+466 YSEVKEL
-473 FRDDELDESVKQ
+473 FNDDELDESVKK
-485 EIATFEARLKEV
+485 EILVFESKLKQL
-497 DLSNEIS
+497 DLHNEIDI
-504 VPQELN
+504 PADLN

-519 GLAWLS
+519 GFAWLN

-533 GVLADDMG
+533 GCLADDMG

-546 QIITFILAQR
+546 QVIAFILGQR
-556 NKTKQNTNLVVMPT
+556 KKTQQNTNLVVVPT

-576 QAEVEKFAPS
+576 QTEVQQFAPS
-586 IKMLTLYGAG
+586 LKLLTLYGAG
-596 RIKDITVF
+596 RIKDISVF
-604 DNYELILTSYG
+604 DNYEIVLTSYG

-676 QLSFALPGLL
+676 QLSFACPGLL
-686 GNKQSFKDLFSVPID
+686 GNKQSFRDLFAIPID

-708 ALQLQKK
+708 ALQLQQK

-730 ELPEKTEMIL
+730 ELPLKTEMVL
-740 YCPMEEPQRKVYEA
+740 YCPMEEAQRKVYET
-754 YEREFRDYIADR
+754 YEQEFRDYIAG
-766 TDEEIEKNS
+766 TNEEELSQNS
-775 IHVLR
+775 IHILR

-793 LLPDEKLFGD
+793 LLEDEKLFGD
-803 NSAKIEVLLEQIEN
+803 SSSKIEILLEQIEN

-841 ELRGIAFEYLTGS
+841 QHRGIAFEYLTGS
-854 TRDRQTVVNHFQ
+854 TRDRESVVNNFQ
-866 NNPAIRVFLISLKA
+866 NNPSIRVFLISLKA

-909 DRSYRIGQDKAV
+909 DRSYRIGQEKAV

-950 LKSEASFFTSITKAE
+950 LKPAAAFFTSITKAE
-965 WLSMLNHS
+965 WLSMLDH